1 LRSYLRATWGY
12 DDRRLRYLYLSAV
25 EPIVL
30 YGWSLWNPFL
40 ATIKGV
46 KCVRSFQR
54 VFAIARTKSFTTTS
68 TDALLVLAN
77 VDPIDFTVMKTAYL
91 RLSTS
96 NYANFSCSTK
106 KWLGKYFPDV
116 LLLPTPGGYSLSPLP
131 PRWPPWVCLPKPIQ
145 LEQGC
150 SLLRASAQVI
160 RIFVTTA
167 RSAGIPRFAILSANH
182 KNVVDLDSGA
192 LPVFTSDNMTNLFTM
207 HRALVLTARALQS
220 HEHVEIISPSTKLLS
235 FLILGKLVSSLQ
247 LNCLDSMVPIRHN
260 TSFYVA
266 QDLSSSY
273 GLCLTRVIC
282 ESLDIRHPVIELRQP
297 KEVAGAVASML
308 IKSLHEREWASWLN
322 ATTTTSF
329 FPTVQSASMLLS
341 TQLNCQ
347 LSQILSGHSALNTHQ
362 YRFKFRPSPACS
374 CGEPHGSIEHFLFYC
389 ILFSHPRISFSAACR
404 ECALPWPPSLDNIPT
419 HRVVWTAMVRY
430 ISATK
435 RLRKT

>member
-1 LRSYLRATWGY
+1 MSLSAPKSVFMATWGY

-25 EPIVL
+25 EPIPL
-30 YGWSLWNPFL
+30 YGCSLWAPFL
-40 ATIKGV
+40 ATKKGV

-54 VFAIARTKSFTTTS
+54 VFAIARTKSFKTTS

-91 RLSTS
+91 RLST
-96 NYANFSCSTK
+96 N
-106 KWLGKYFPDV
+106 V
-116 LLLPTPGGYSLSPLP
+116 LLLPTPGGNSPSPLP

-145 LEQGC
+145 LNQGC
-150 SLLRASAQVI
+150 SLLPASAQVA

-167 RSAGIPRFAILSANH
+167 RSAGIPRFAIISANH

-192 LPVFTSDNMTNLFTM
+192 LPVFTSDNMTNLFAM

-282 ESLDIRHPVIELRQP
+282 ESSDIRHPVIELHQP
-297 KEVAGAVASML
+297 KEVASAVASML
-308 IKSLHEREWASWLN
+308 IKSLHEREWASGLN
-322 ATTTTSF
+322 ATTTRSF

-341 TQLNCQ
+341 AQLNCQ
-347 LSQILSGHSALNTHQ
+347 LSQILSGHSALNSHQ
-362 YRFKFRPSPACS
+362 YRFKFRPSPA
-374 CGEPHGSIEHFLFYC
+374 
-389 ILFSHPRISFSAACR
+389 
-404 ECALPWPPSLDNIPT
+404 
-419 HRVVWTAMVRY
+419 
-430 ISATK
+430 
-435 RLRKT
+435 